1 MSSSKRPAM
10 GRGLSALLKSEPNN
24 VQEELSSPV
33 IISETFEL
41 EIDKIEPN
49 PSQPRTNFEDR
60 PLNDL
65 AISIKSLGIIQPIT
79 VRSIGDD
86 KYQII
91 SGERRYRAAKI
102 AGLNSIPVFVR
113 LADDQEILEMA
124 LVENIQRRDLDPM
137 EIALSYNRLIED
149 CHLTQQQVS
158 ERVGKN
164 RSTVANYVGLLK
176 LSPLVQAGLR
186 DRDISM
192 GHARALVGLSESSE
206 SDVLY
211 HQCVKG
217 SWSVRQLETAVRSIS
232 QGVKADVLTQDIPAA
247 NIFSNKTGLISKVI
261 VKSDG
266 GGQVILSFKDSEEL
280 ANALDKILRI

>member
-10 GRGLSALLKSEPNN
+10 GRGLSALLKSETNN
-24 VQEELSSPV
+24 VQEEVSSEA

-41 EIDKIEPN
+41 AIDKIEPN
-49 PSQPRTNFEDR
+49 PSQPRSNFENN
-60 PLNDL
+60 PLHDL

-79 VRSIGDD
+79 VRSVKYD

-102 AGLNSIPVFVR
+102 VGLKSIPVFVR

-124 LVENIQRRDLDPM
+124 LVENIQRQDLDPM
-137 EIALSYNRLIED
+137 EIAISYNRLIED
-149 CHLTQQQVS
+149 CNLTQQQVS

-164 RSTVANYVGLLK
+164 RSTVANYIGLLK

-192 GHARALVGLSESSE
+192 GHARSLVGLSESSE
-206 SDVLY
+206 SDMLY
-211 HQCVKG
+211 HRCIKG
-217 SWSVRQLETAVRSIS
+217 SWSVRQLEIGRAHV
-232 QGVKADVLTQDIPAA
+232 
-247 NIFSNKTGLISKVI
+247 
-261 VKSDG
+261 
-266 GGQVILSFKDSEEL
+266 
-280 ANALDKILRI
+280 

>member
-10 GRGLSALLKSEPNN
+10 GRGLSALLKSETNN
-24 VQEELSSPV
+24 VQEELSSEA

-41 EIDKIEPN
+41 AIDKIEPN
-49 PSQPRTNFEDR
+49 PSQPRSNFENN

-65 AISIKSLGIIQPIT
+65 AISIKALGIIQPIT
-79 VRSIGDD
+79 VRSVKHD

-102 AGLNSIPVFVR
+102 VGLKSIPVFVR

-124 LVENIQRRDLDPM
+124 LVENIQRQDLDPM
-137 EIALSYNRLIED
+137 EIAISYNRLIED
-149 CHLTQQQVS
+149 CNLTQQQVS

-164 RSTVANYVGLLK
+164 RSTVANYIGLLK

-206 SDVLY
+206 SDMLY
-211 HQCVKG
+211 HRCIKG
-217 SWSVRQLETAVRSIS
+217 SWSVRQLETAVRAI
-232 QGVKADVLTQDIPAA
+232 GK
-247 NIFSNKTGLISKVI
+247 GLSLIHI
-261 VKSDG
+261 
-266 GGQVILSFKDSEEL
+266 
-280 ANALDKILRI
+280 

>member
-10 GRGLSALLKSEPNN
+10 GRGLSALLKSETNN
-24 VQEELSSPV
+24 AKEEVSSEA

-41 EIDKIEPN
+41 AIDKIEPN
-49 PSQPRTNFEDR
+49 PSQPRSNFENNS
-60 PLNDL
+60 LHDL

-79 VRSIGDD
+79 VRSVKHD

-102 AGLNSIPVFVR
+102 VGLKSIPVFVR

-124 LVENIQRRDLDPM
+124 LVENIQRQDLDPM
-137 EIALSYNRLIED
+137 EIAISYNRLIED
-149 CHLTQQQVS
+149 CNLTQQQVS

-164 RSTVANYVGLLK
+164 RSTVANYIGLLK

-206 SDVLY
+206 SDILY
-211 HQCVKG
+211 HRCIKG
-217 SWSVRQLETAVRSIS
+217 LWSVRQLETAVRAIGKGIKSPI
-232 QGVKADVLTQDIPAA
+232 LTEDAQAA
-247 NIFSNKTGLISKVI
+247 NVFSNKTGLTSKVI
-261 VKSDG
+261 IKSNG
-266 GGQVILSFKDSEEL
+266 EGQVILSFKDSEEL
-280 ANALDKILRI
+280 TNALNRIR

>member
-10 GRGLSALLKSEPNN
+10 GRGLSALLKSETNN
-24 VQEELSSPV
+24 VQEELSSEA

-41 EIDKIEPN
+41 AIDKIEPN
-49 PSQPRTNFEDR
+49 PSQPRSNFENN

-79 VRSIGDD
+79 VRSVKQD
-86 KYQII
+86 KYQFI

-102 AGLNSIPVFVR
+102 VGLKSIPVFVR

-124 LVENIQRRDLDPM
+124 LVENIQRQDLDPM
-137 EIALSYNRLIED
+137 EIAISYNRLIED
-149 CHLTQQQVS
+149 CNLTQQQVS

-164 RSTVANYVGLLK
+164 RSTVGNYIGLLK

-206 SDVLY
+206 SDMLY
-211 HQCVKG
+211 HRCIKG
-217 SWSVRQLETAVRSIS
+217 SWSVRQLETAVRAIGKGIKSPI
-232 QGVKADVLTQDIPAA
+232 LTEDDQAA
-247 NIFSNKTGLISKVI
+247 NVFRNKTGLTSKVI
-261 VKSDG
+261 IKSNG
-266 GGQVILSFKDSEEL
+266 EGQVILSFKDPEEL
-280 ANALDKILRI
+280 TNALNRIR

>member
-10 GRGLSALLKSEPNN
+10 GRGLSALLKSESNN
-24 VQEELSSPV
+24 LQEELSSQEV
-33 IISETFEL
+33 LSETFQL
-41 EIDKIEPN
+41 AIDKIEPN
-49 PSQPRTNFEDR
+49 PSQPRANFENS

-65 AISIKSLGIIQPIT
+65 ANSIKSLGIIQPIT
-79 VRSIGDD
+79 VRRIGEYD

-102 AGLNSIPVFVR
+102 VGLKSIPVFVR

-149 CHLTQQQVS
+149 CNLTQQQVS

-192 GHARALVGLSESSE
+192 GHARALVGLSENSE

-211 HQCVKG
+211 HRCVKG
-217 SWSVRQLETAVRSIS
+217 SWSVRQLESAVRSVVHGI
-232 QGVKADVLTQDIPAA
+232 KAPESTQDIQAA
-247 NIFSNKTGLISKVI
+247 NIFSNKTGLLSKVI
-261 VKSDG
+261 VKSHG

-280 ANALDKILRI
+280 KNALNMLR

>member
-10 GRGLSALLKSEPNN
+10 GRGLSALLKSETNN
-24 VQEELSSPV
+24 VQEELSSEA

-41 EIDKIEPN
+41 AIDKIEPN
-49 PSQPRTNFEDR
+49 PSQPRSNFENN

-65 AISIKSLGIIQPIT
+65 AISIKALGIIQPIT
-79 VRSIGDD
+79 VRSVKHD

-102 AGLNSIPVFVR
+102 VGLKSIPVFVR

-124 LVENIQRRDLDPM
+124 LVENIQRQDLDPM
-137 EIALSYNRLIED
+137 EIAISYNRLIGD
-149 CHLTQQQVS
+149 CNLTQQQVS

-164 RSTVANYVGLLK
+164 RSTVANYIGLLK

-206 SDVLY
+206 SDMLY
-211 HQCVKG
+211 HRCIKG
-217 SWSVRQLETAVRSIS
+217 SWSVRQLETAVRAIGKGIKSPL
-232 QGVKADVLTQDIPAA
+232 LTEDAQAA
-247 NIFSNKTGLISKVI
+247 NVFSNKTGLTSKVI
-261 VKSDG
+261 IKSNG
-266 GGQVILSFKDSEEL
+266 EGQVILSFKDPKEL
-280 ANALDKILRI
+280 TNALNRIR

>member
-10 GRGLSALLKSEPNN
+10 GRGLSALLKSETNN
-24 VQEELSSPV
+24 VQEELSSEA

-41 EIDKIEPN
+41 AIDKIEPN
-49 PSQPRTNFEDR
+49 PSQPRSNFENN

-65 AISIKSLGIIQPIT
+65 AISIKALGIIQPIT
-79 VRSIGDD
+79 VRSVKHD

-102 AGLNSIPVFVR
+102 VGLKSIPVFVR

-124 LVENIQRRDLDPM
+124 LVENIQRQDLDPM
-137 EIALSYNRLIED
+137 EIAISYNRLIED
-149 CHLTQQQVS
+149 CNLTQQQVS

-164 RSTVANYVGLLK
+164 RSTVANYIGLLK

-206 SDVLY
+206 SDMLY
-211 HQCVKG
+211 HRCIKG
-217 SWSVRQLETAVRSIS
+217 SWSVRQLETAVRAIGKGIKSPL
-232 QGVKADVLTQDIPAA
+232 LTEDAQAA
-247 NIFSNKTGLISKVI
+247 NVFSNKTGLTSKVI
-261 VKSDG
+261 IKSNG
-266 GGQVILSFKDSEEL
+266 EGQVILSFKDPKEL
-280 ANALDKILRI
+280 TNALNRIR

>member
-10 GRGLSALLKSEPNN
+10 GRGLSALLKSETNN
-24 VQEELSSPV
+24 VQEELSSEA

-41 EIDKIEPN
+41 AIDKIEPN
-49 PSQPRTNFEDR
+49 PSQPRSNFENN

-79 VRSIGDD
+79 VRSVKHD

-91 SGERRYRAAKI
+91 SGERRYKAAKI
-102 AGLNSIPVFVR
+102 VGLKSIPVFVR

-149 CHLTQQQVS
+149 CNLTQQQVS

-192 GHARALVGLSESSE
+192 GHARALVGLSENSE

-211 HQCVKG
+211 HRCVKG
-217 SWSVRQLETAVRSIS
+217 SWSVRQLESAVRSVVHGI
-232 QGVKADVLTQDIPAA
+232 KAPESTQDIQAA
-247 NIFSNKTGLISKVI
+247 NIFSNKTGLLSKVI
-261 VKSDG
+261 VKSHG

-280 ANALDKILRI
+280 KNALNMLR

>member
-10 GRGLSALLKSEPNN
+10 GRGLSALLKSETNN
-24 VQEELSSPV
+24 VQEEVSSEA

-41 EIDKIEPN
+41 AIDKIEPN
-49 PSQPRTNFEDR
+49 PSQPRSNFENN
-60 PLNDL
+60 PLHDL

-79 VRSIGDD
+79 VRSVKHD

-102 AGLNSIPVFVR
+102 VGLKSIPVFVR

-124 LVENIQRRDLDPM
+124 LVENIQRQDLDPM
-137 EIALSYNRLIED
+137 EIAISYNRLIED
-149 CHLTQQQVS
+149 CNLTQQQVS
-158 ERVGKN
+158 EKVGKN
-164 RSTVANYVGLLK
+164 RSTVANYIGLLK

-206 SDVLY
+206 SDMLY
-211 HQCVKG
+211 HRCIKG
-217 SWSVRQLETAVRSIS
+217 SWSVRQLETAVRAIGKGIKSPI
-232 QGVKADVLTQDIPAA
+232 LTEDAQAA
-247 NIFSNKTGLISKVI
+247 NVFSNKTGLTSKVI
-261 VKSDG
+261 IKSNG
-266 GGQVILSFKDSEEL
+266 EGQVILSFKDSEEL
-280 ANALDKILRI
+280 TNALNRIR

>member
-10 GRGLSALLKSEPNN
+10 GRGLSALLKSETNN
-24 VQEELSSPV
+24 VQEELSSEA

-41 EIDKIEPN
+41 AIDKIEPN
-49 PSQPRTNFEDR
+49 PSQPRSNFENN
-60 PLNDL
+60 PLHDL

-79 VRSIGDD
+79 VRSVKHD

-102 AGLNSIPVFVR
+102 VGLKSIPVFVR

-124 LVENIQRRDLDPM
+124 LVENIQRQDLDPM
-137 EIALSYNRLIED
+137 EIAISYNRLIED
-149 CHLTQQQVS
+149 CNLTQQQVS

-164 RSTVANYVGLLK
+164 RSTVANYIGLLK

-206 SDVLY
+206 SDMLY
-211 HQCVKG
+211 HRCIKG
-217 SWSVRQLETAVRSIS
+217 SWSVRQLETAVRAIGKGIKSPI
-232 QGVKADVLTQDIPAA
+232 LTEDAQAA
-247 NIFSNKTGLISKVI
+247 NVFSNKTGLASKVI
-261 VKSDG
+261 IKPNG
-266 GGQVILSFKDSEEL
+266 EGQVILNFKGPEEL
-280 ANALDKILRI
+280 TNALNRIR

>member
-158 ERVGKN
+158 ERVG
-164 RSTVANYVGLLK
+164 
-176 LSPLVQAGLR
+176 
-186 DRDISM
+186 
-192 GHARALVGLSESSE
+192 
-206 SDVLY
+206 
-211 HQCVKG
+211 
-217 SWSVRQLETAVRSIS
+217 
-232 QGVKADVLTQDIPAA
+232 
-247 NIFSNKTGLISKVI
+247 
-261 VKSDG
+261 
-266 GGQVILSFKDSEEL
+266 
-280 ANALDKILRI
+280 

>member
-10 GRGLSALLKSEPNN
+10 GRGLSALLKSETNN
-24 VQEELSSPV
+24 VQEEVSSEA

-41 EIDKIEPN
+41 AIDKIEPN
-49 PSQPRTNFEDR
+49 PSQPRSNFENN
-60 PLNDL
+60 PLHDL

-79 VRSIGDD
+79 VRSVKHD

-102 AGLNSIPVFVR
+102 VGLKSIPVFVR

-124 LVENIQRRDLDPM
+124 LVENIQRQDLDPM
-137 EIALSYNRLIED
+137 EIAISYNRLIED
-149 CHLTQQQVS
+149 CNLTQQQVS
-158 ERVGKN
+158 EKVGKN
-164 RSTVANYVGLLK
+164 RSTVANYIGLLK

-206 SDVLY
+206 SDMLY
-211 HQCVKG
+211 HRCIKG
-217 SWSVRQLETAVRSIS
+217 SWSVRQLEMAVRAIGKGIKSPI
-232 QGVKADVLTQDIPAA
+232 LTEDAQAA
-247 NIFSNKTGLISKVI
+247 NVFSNKTGLTSKVI
-261 VKSDG
+261 IKSNG
-266 GGQVILSFKDSEEL
+266 EGQVILSFKDSEEL
-280 ANALDKILRI
+280 TNALNRIR

>member
-10 GRGLSALLKSEPNN
+10 GRGLSALLKSETNN
-24 VQEELSSPV
+24 VKEEVSSEA

-41 EIDKIEPN
+41 AIDKIEPN
-49 PSQPRTNFEDR
+49 PSQPRSNFENN
-60 PLNDL
+60 PLHDL

-79 VRSIGDD
+79 VRSVKHD

-102 AGLNSIPVFVR
+102 VGLKSIPVFVR

-124 LVENIQRRDLDPM
+124 LVENIQRQDLDPM
-137 EIALSYNRLIED
+137 EIAISYNRLIED
-149 CHLTQQQVS
+149 CNLTQQQVS
-158 ERVGKN
+158 EKVGKN
-164 RSTVANYVGLLK
+164 RSTVANYIGLLK

-206 SDVLY
+206 SDMLY
-211 HQCVKG
+211 HRCIKG
-217 SWSVRQLETAVRSIS
+217 SWSVRQLETAVRAIGKGIKSPI
-232 QGVKADVLTQDIPAA
+232 LTEDAQAA
-247 NIFSNKTGLISKVI
+247 NVFSNKTGLTSKVI
-261 VKSDG
+261 IKSNG
-266 GGQVILSFKDSEEL
+266 EGQVILSFKDSEEL
-280 ANALDKILRI
+280 TNALNRIR

>member
-10 GRGLSALLKSEPNN
+10 GRGLSALLKSETNN
-24 VQEELSSPV
+24 VKEEVSSEA

-41 EIDKIEPN
+41 AIDKIEPN
-49 PSQPRTNFEDR
+49 PSQPRSNFENN
-60 PLNDL
+60 PLHDL

-79 VRSIGDD
+79 VRSVKHD

-102 AGLNSIPVFVR
+102 VGLKSIPVFVR

-124 LVENIQRRDLDPM
+124 LVENIQRQDLDPM
-137 EIALSYNRLIED
+137 EIAISYNRLIED
-149 CHLTQQQVS
+149 CNLTQQQVS

-164 RSTVANYVGLLK
+164 RSTVANYIGLLK

-206 SDVLY
+206 SDILY
-211 HQCVKG
+211 HRCIKG
-217 SWSVRQLETAVRSIS
+217 LWSVRQLETAVRAIGKGIKSPI
-232 QGVKADVLTQDIPAA
+232 LTEDAQAA
-247 NIFSNKTGLISKVI
+247 NVFSNKTGLTSKVI
-261 VKSDG
+261 IKSNG
-266 GGQVILSFKDSEEL
+266 EGQVILSFKDSEEL
-280 ANALDKILRI
+280 TNALNRIR

>member
-10 GRGLSALLKSEPNN
+10 GRGLSALLKSETNN
-24 VQEELSSPV
+24 AKEEVSSEA

-41 EIDKIEPN
+41 AIDKIEPN
-49 PSQPRTNFEDR
+49 PSQPRSNFENNS
-60 PLNDL
+60 LHDL

-79 VRSIGDD
+79 VRSVKHD

-102 AGLNSIPVFVR
+102 LGLKSIPVFVR

-124 LVENIQRRDLDPM
+124 LVENIQRQDLDPM
-137 EIALSYNRLIED
+137 EIAISYNRLIED
-149 CHLTQQQVS
+149 CNLTQQQVS

-164 RSTVANYVGLLK
+164 RSTVANYIGLLK

-206 SDVLY
+206 SDILY
-211 HQCVKG
+211 HRCIKG
-217 SWSVRQLETAVRSIS
+217 LWSVRQLETAVRAIGKGIKSPI
-232 QGVKADVLTQDIPAA
+232 LTEDAQAA
-247 NIFSNKTGLISKVI
+247 NVFSNKTGLTSKVI
-261 VKSDG
+261 IKSNG
-266 GGQVILSFKDSEEL
+266 EGQVILSFKDSEEL
-280 ANALDKILRI
+280 TNALNRIR

>member
-10 GRGLSALLKSEPNN
+10 GRGLSALLKSETNN
-24 VQEELSSPV
+24 VQEELSSEA

-41 EIDKIEPN
+41 AIDKIEPN
-49 PSQPRTNFEDR
+49 PSQPRSNFENN

-65 AISIKSLGIIQPIT
+65 AISIKALGIIQPIT
-79 VRSIGDD
+79 VRSVKHD

-102 AGLNSIPVFVR
+102 VGLKSIPVFVR

-124 LVENIQRRDLDPM
+124 LVENIQRQDLDPM
-137 EIALSYNRLIED
+137 EIAISYNRLIED
-149 CHLTQQQVS
+149 CNLTQQQVS

-164 RSTVANYVGLLK
+164 RSTVANYIGLLK

-206 SDVLY
+206 SDMLY
-211 HQCVKG
+211 HRCIKG
-217 SWSVRQLETAVRSIS
+217 SWSVRQLETAVRAIGKGIKSPI
-232 QGVKADVLTQDIPAA
+232 LTEDDQAA
-247 NIFSNKTGLISKVI
+247 NVFRNKTGLTSKVI
-261 VKSDG
+261 IKSNG
-266 GGQVILSFKDSEEL
+266 EGQVILSFKAPEEL
-280 ANALDKILRI
+280 TNALNRIR

>member
-10 GRGLSALLKSEPNN
+10 GRGLSALLKSETNN
-24 VQEELSSPV
+24 VQEELSSEA

-41 EIDKIEPN
+41 AIDKIEPN
-49 PSQPRTNFEDR
+49 PSQPRSNFENN

-79 VRSIGDD
+79 VRSVKHD

-102 AGLNSIPVFVR
+102 VGLKSIPVFVR

-124 LVENIQRRDLDPM
+124 LVENIQRQDLDPM
-137 EIALSYNRLIED
+137 EIAISYNRLIED
-149 CHLTQQQVS
+149 CNLTQQQVS

-164 RSTVANYVGLLK
+164 RSTVANYIGLLK

-206 SDVLY
+206 SDMLY
-211 HQCVKG
+211 HRCIKG
-217 SWSVRQLETAVRSIS
+217 SWSVRQLETAVRAIGKGIKSP
-232 QGVKADVLTQDIPAA
+232 VLTEDDQAA
-247 NIFSNKTGLISKVI
+247 NVFRNKTGLTSKVI
-261 VKSDG
+261 IKSNG
-266 GGQVILSFKDSEEL
+266 AGQVILSFKDPEEL
-280 ANALDKILRI
+280 TNALNRIR

>member
-10 GRGLSALLKSEPNN
+10 GRGLSALLKSETNN
-24 VQEELSSPV
+24 VKEEVSSEA

-41 EIDKIEPN
+41 AIDKIEPN
-49 PSQPRTNFEDR
+49 PSQPRSNFENNS
-60 PLNDL
+60 LHDL

-79 VRSIGDD
+79 VRSVKHD

-102 AGLNSIPVFVR
+102 VGLKSIPVFVR

-124 LVENIQRRDLDPM
+124 LVENIQRQDLDPM
-137 EIALSYNRLIED
+137 EIAISYNRLIED
-149 CHLTQQQVS
+149 CNLTQQQVS

-164 RSTVANYVGLLK
+164 RSTVANYIGLLK

-206 SDVLY
+206 SDILY
-211 HQCVKG
+211 HRCIKG
-217 SWSVRQLETAVRSIS
+217 LWSVRQLETAVRAIGKGIKSPI
-232 QGVKADVLTQDIPAA
+232 LTEDAQAA
-247 NIFSNKTGLISKVI
+247 NVFSNKTGLTSKVI
-261 VKSDG
+261 IKSNG
-266 GGQVILSFKDSEEL
+266 EGQVILSFKDSEEL
-280 ANALDKILRI
+280 TNALNRIR